1 MYELKYDF
9 KQYNTVISAYME
21 ILINNSMNNFQ
32 QQIRSGQ
39 VINHEHDADALAGCI
54 QNLEEYL
61 YYNYTNSPENF
72 NHILNSTINNVKTIS
87 VLPDDKRGIYGE
99 TQAQNKLIF
108 INPDLINGLL
118 PIIIGS
124 WTIIQSIIKFQL
136 AFNMKS
142 FNAPN
147 WAFLLIGSIMTFV
160 IGIIILLNP
169 FGTAI
174 AITQLCG
181 IFLFVSEV
189 INIIESIFMLK
200 S

>member
-1 MYELKYDF
+1 
-9 KQYNTVISAYME
+9 
-21 ILINNSMNNFQ
+21 
-32 QQIRSGQ
+32 
-39 VINHEHDADALAGCI
+39 
-54 QNLEEYL
+54 
-61 YYNYTNSPENF
+61 
-72 NHILNSTINNVKTIS
+72 
-87 VLPDDKRGIYGE
+87 
-99 TQAQNKLIF
+99 
-108 INPDLINGLL
+108 
-118 PIIIGS
+118 
-124 WTIIQSIIKFQL
+124 
-136 AFNMKS
+136 MKS

>member
-1 MYELKYDF
+1 
-9 KQYNTVISAYME
+9 
-21 ILINNSMNNFQ
+21 MN
-32 QQIRSGQ
+32 IYIKRYGKKS
-39 VINHEHDADALAGCI
+39 LA
-54 QNLEEYL
+54 
-61 YYNYTNSPENF
+61 
-72 NHILNSTINNVKTIS
+72 IS
-87 VLPDDKRGIYGE
+87 VLLVIISLFLIFKPYDSMTFVMRIFAAVLTLNGIIHCISYFSSSKEFKMYSFELVIGIICI
-99 TQAQNKLIF
+99 TVGIAIF

-200 S
+200 SWVTYMWLFFVDIKL